1 MSALARLVAALVVL
15 ACATHAKAQ
24 CPEATAAWASR
35 CDGAEASIVS
45 CPEGHVIVSVR
56 GGLRVDVAPSSE
68 RAFITVG
75 SLGLSPIGRF
85 ESWQQVPAE
94 RRAGF
99 DALVR
104 CVRADSGPLR
114 AGIERVP
121 MTHEARPRP
130 PRTEVPVVPWRLAL
144 ALALLALL
152 ALRRGR
158 AVVRGAIVVVL
169 TSGATFVLR
178 ALVVPES
185 YFHQNGQGPFWVSL
199 ALGEP
204 SGYGPGYAELFQ
216 AAARAV
222 SDDPERGLWIA
233 QAVLAS
239 MVPVLVAMLVRATT
253 ERTWLAVACGLAVAL
268 SPTLARLAQ
277 SESYLATCGALIVI
291 AAAVLATYG
300 RADARARERVV
311 ASIAAGL
318 MLAQAARVH
327 PVCWLPCALVPLVVL
342 VGRGEAKERLRA
354 TAMVALLALLTVF
367 VVSGPALFEVLEG
380 SLGAHWR
387 GELSARESRWSMP
400 PSWVILCVVVGLSSL
415 AIAVSSKVWRRLVIA
430 TSVLALT
437 VLVAWGA
444 NLLDP
449 TVRGVH
455 AAYASLHLAPA
466 MAALAA
472 MIDEA
477 ARRWRRPDERIAA
490 TAVLAL
496 ALTIHALTAKDALEL
511 STDAR
516 EALLVRAW
524 RSRIPRDAAVLH
536 LARAG
541 QHVMSIPIY
550 DERAV
555 PITVGEPIPRVQSH
569 YLRTSLC
576 STAAGRAA
584 CEALEREARLVPLE
598 TATLPAIPSVGN
610 LPYDRDAV
618 DLALHRVG
626 P

>member
-1 MSALARLVAALVVL
+1 
-15 ACATHAKAQ
+15 
-24 CPEATAAWASR
+24 
-35 CDGAEASIVS
+35 
-45 CPEGHVIVSVR
+45 VIVSVR
-56 GGLRVDVAPSSE
+56 GGLRVDVAPSND
-68 RAFITVG
+68 RAFITVE

-85 ESWQQVPAE
+85 ESWEAVPAE

-114 AGIERVP
+114 AAIERAPV
-121 MTHEARPRP
+121 THEARPRP
-130 PRTEVPVVPWRLAL
+130 PRTEVPAVPWRLAL
-144 ALALLALL
+144 ALGLVAFL

-158 AVVRGAIVVVL
+158 AAWRGAIVVVL
-169 TSGATFVLR
+169 TSGAVLVLR

-204 SGYGPGYAELFQ
+204 SSYGPGYAELFQ

-233 QAVLAS
+233 QAMLAS
-239 MVPVLVAMLVRATT
+239 FVPVLVAMLVRATT
-253 ERTWLAVACGLAVAL
+253 DRTWLAAACGLAVAL
-268 SPTLARLAQ
+268 SPTLARLAR
-277 SESYLATCGALIVI
+277 SESYLAMCGALIVI
-291 AAAVLATYG
+291 GAAVLATFA
-300 RADARARERVV
+300 RADARPRERVV

-318 MLAQAARVH
+318 VLAQAARVH
-327 PVCWLPCALVPLVVL
+327 PVCWLPCALVPFVVL
-342 VGRGEAKERLRA
+342 VGRGEAKERLRT
-354 TAMVALLALLTVF
+354 TAWVALIVIGTTLA
-367 VVSGPALFEVLEG
+367 VSGPALLEVLEG
-380 SLGAHWR
+380 TLGAHWR
-387 GELSARESRWSMP
+387 GELSGRESRFRGVP
-400 PSWVILCVVVGLSSL
+400 AWVILVAIVALMSFVIAFSLRAWRRL
-415 AIAVSSKVWRRLVIA
+415 AIASG
-430 TSVLALT
+430 VLALT

-455 AAYASLHLAPA
+455 AAYASLHLVPV

-472 MIDEA
+472 MLDEA
-477 ARRWRRPDERIAA
+477 MLRWQQLDERVAA
-490 TAVLAL
+490 TAVLVV
-496 ALTIHALTAKDALEL
+496 ALTMHALTTKDALEL

-516 EALLVRAW
+516 EAALVRAW
-524 RSRIPRDAAVLH
+524 RSRIPRDAAVLY

-555 PITVGEPIPRVQSH
+555 SITAGEPIPRAQSH

-576 STAAGRAA
+576 STAAGRPT
-584 CEALEREARLVPLE
+584 CEALERDARLVPLE

-610 LPYDRDAV
+610 LPYDRDTV
-618 DLALHRVG
+618 DIALHRVA